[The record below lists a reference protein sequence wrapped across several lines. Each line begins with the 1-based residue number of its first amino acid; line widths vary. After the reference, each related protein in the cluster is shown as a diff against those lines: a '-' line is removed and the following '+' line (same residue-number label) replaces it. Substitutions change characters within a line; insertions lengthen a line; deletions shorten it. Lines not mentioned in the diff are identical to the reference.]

1 MPPKYHG
8 FGDRRKDT
16 FKSMSAAGI
25 RRSTYVR
32 AVIPTVDQDGNHVIE
47 PPVIRTEPSEWEDV
61 VKANKTKKRNEVEDR
76 ARNWASILPLLLEAF
91 KQGCGVK
98 TPSPSALAPIED
110 PLLCSCPE
118 KEFRF
123 VRCIFKCG
131 IRHFRIQHC
140 KKCKDHSLPVVLMR
154 RQLFPLTPKNPNVA
168 IHIEQIRS
176 MHLMHYICRTSI
188 HAISEWAKAEY
199 HYQLPIP
206 ASFKQRLSEA
216 LPMYARMMLNLE
228 KGHKELSNL
237 ESGCP
242 ACKYMDGPKTVA
254 ADGNFQLTRYSRENE
269 RSKDIN
275 YQGQEEVDRHWAD
288 EGCSN
293 FQELNKKGGSKRYL
307 DQTGVF
313 ACTCGHGYPLVAMDM
328 TTPGETFG
336 YILSCLKQVVQMPH
350 YGTNIRICY
359 DVGCKL
365 RTSLEKTESLA
376 CIKNVPI
383 AVGIFHIL
391 NHSPACQLSCHPR
404 VNAGWGLQDGEHL
417 ERMWSNLS
425 GFISMTRSMSS
436 LNRRLTISTALEFYA
451 QQKIDNIGINLKR
464 KFRRACLLRRD
475 ALKALRKVG
484 IEEDDEEKLQN
495 LQNVW
500 DQQIRNTLASITNG
514 SGRFAASNR
523 AIENLRVAIAI
534 FDLIDNAFRVQGNG
548 HNRTQSLA
556 AQRQAARDQVARKLK
571 IYNEKICAGPV
582 FGFEEY
588 DNANTVLSKQS
599 HFRFRMNITNLLT
612 GDQPYDAFH
621 GLQRA
626 NEELIILKDEAT
638 SVIKYADTL
647 TKQLQDILQTPI
659 GPYSLKE
666 YYKRKGGLLMLA
678 RKLHHVKAWKKEQRK
693 LLVRIA
699 DGTAT
704 SITTGAADFKE
715 NGDEEEDLLVD
726 TDGVTDELSRVEEEV
741 ADDQTFEV
749 DTEFVD
755 MFPGD
760 DNH

>member
-1 MPPKYHG
+1 
-8 FGDRRKDT
+8 
-16 FKSMSAAGI
+16 
-25 RRSTYVR
+25 
-32 AVIPTVDQDGNHVIE
+32 
-47 PPVIRTEPSEWEDV
+47 
-61 VKANKTKKRNEVEDR
+61 
-76 ARNWASILPLLLEAF
+76 
-91 KQGCGVK
+91 
-98 TPSPSALAPIED
+98 
-110 PLLCSCPE
+110 
-118 KEFRF
+118 
-123 VRCIFKCG
+123 
-131 IRHFRIQHC
+131 
-140 KKCKDHSLPVVLMR
+140 
-154 RQLFPLTPKNPNVA
+154 
-168 IHIEQIRS
+168 
-176 MHLMHYICRTSI
+176 
-188 HAISEWAKAEY
+188 
-199 HYQLPIP
+199 
-206 ASFKQRLSEA
+206 
-216 LPMYARMMLNLE
+216 
-228 KGHKELSNL
+228 
-237 ESGCP
+237 
-242 ACKYMDGPKTVA
+242 DGPKTVA
-254 ADGNFQLTRYSRENE
+254 TDGNFQLTRYSRENE

-275 YQGQEEVDRHWAD
+275 YQGQKEVDRHWA
-288 EGCSN
+288 
-293 FQELNKKGGSKRYL
+293 LNKKGGSKRYL

-328 TTPGETFG
+328 TTPGKTFG
-336 YILSCLKQVVQMPH
+336 YILSCLEQVVQMPH

-359 DVGCKL
+359 NVGCKL

-425 GFISMTRSMSS
+425 GFISMTRSMYS

-464 KFRRACLLRRD
+464 KFRHACLFRRD
-475 ALKALRKVG
+475 ALKALTKVG

-523 AIENLRVAIAI
+523 AFENLRVAIAI
-534 FDLIDNAFRVQGNG
+534 FNLIDNAFRVQGN
-548 HNRTQSLA
+548 
-556 AQRQAARDQVARKLK
+556 ARNQVARKLK
-571 IYNEKICAGPV
+571 IYNKKICAGPV
-582 FGFEEY
+582 FGFKEY

-599 HFRFRMNITNLLT
+599 HFYFRMNITNLLT

-626 NEELIILKDEAT
+626 NKELIILKM
-638 SVIKYADTL
+638 
-647 TKQLQDILQTPI
+647 PI

-741 ADDQTFEV
+741 VDDQTFEV

-755 MFPGD
+755 TFSGD